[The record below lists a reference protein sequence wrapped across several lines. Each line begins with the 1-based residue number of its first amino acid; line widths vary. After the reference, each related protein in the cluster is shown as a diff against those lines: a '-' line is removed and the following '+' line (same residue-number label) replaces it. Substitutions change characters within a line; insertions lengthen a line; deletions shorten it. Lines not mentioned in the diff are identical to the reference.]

1 MRAKWPKM
9 DDNIKKENFSNLYQ
23 TNVEKIYRFVYLK
36 VGSKAVAQDLTS
48 EAFTRYWDQ
57 VCRDKDIQ
65 NPSAFLFR
73 TAHNLIVD
81 HYRNRDRRPENTDI
95 DRCFNLKDD
104 KVNIERNAILAD
116 DARQVQ
122 AALAQL
128 RDDWRQAVSLYYI
141 DKAPI
146 SEVAQSLDKS
156 EAATRVII
164 HRALKQLRQIIEEA

>member
-1 MRAKWPKM
+1 M
-9 DDNIKKENFSNLYQ
+9 DNSNLKKENFSKLYQ
-23 TNVEKIYRFVYLK
+23 ETVEKIYRFVYLK
-36 VGSKAVAQDLTS
+36 VSSKAVAQDLTS
-48 EAFTRYWDQ
+48 ETFTRYWDQ

-65 NPSAFLFR
+65 NPPAFLFR

-81 HYRNRDRRPENTDI
+81 HYRNRDKRPELDI
-95 DRCFNLKDD
+95 DSCFNLKDE
-104 KVNIERNAILAD
+104 KVNIEQTAILAD

-122 AALAQL
+122 VALAQL
-128 RDDWRQAVSLYYI
+128 RGDWRQAVSLYYI

>member
-1 MRAKWPKM
+1 M
-9 DDNIKKENFSNLYQ
+9 DNSNAKKENFSKLYQ
-23 TNVEKIYRFVYLK
+23 ENVEKIYRFVYLK
-36 VGSKAVAQDLTS
+36 VSSKAVAQDLTS
-48 EAFTRYWDQ
+48 ETFTRYWDQ

-65 NPSAFLFR
+65 NPPAFLFR

-81 HYRNRDRRPENTDI
+81 HYRNRDRRPESSDI
-95 DRCFNLKDD
+95 DNCFNLKDD
-104 KVNIERNAILAD
+104 KVDIEQAIILAD

-122 AALAQL
+122 GALAQL

-146 SEVAQSLDKS
+146 NEVAQSLDKS
-156 EAATRVII
+156 ESATRVII